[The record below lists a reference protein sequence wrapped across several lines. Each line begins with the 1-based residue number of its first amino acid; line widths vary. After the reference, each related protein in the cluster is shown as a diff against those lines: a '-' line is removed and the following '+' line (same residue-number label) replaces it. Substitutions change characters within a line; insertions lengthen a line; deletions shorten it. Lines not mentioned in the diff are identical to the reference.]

1 MKGGGGQIRVAYVPL
16 RYPTLSQTFIQREVQ
31 GLNQHG
37 LALTVYPCLPQ
48 WDESVVLP
56 RDHPPVV
63 RPRHTVGAGDL
74 LRMAAGSILRPSLG
88 GFVLAKLFRL
98 ARMHR
103 DHALQTLAGLIA
115 GFRLGA
121 KLRRHPVDLIHAS
134 WATAPATAAW
144 TASRITGIPFSFG
157 AHAYDVYRHG
167 GDPFLAAKLREA
179 RMVHTTTRQNVEHLG
194 KLKGQGGAEIV
205 LARRGLPGLPGE
217 VPARRPWNGTD
228 AICILSVA
236 RLVEKKGIPFQFAAC
251 CKLREMGIPFEL
263 RIAGDGPLRKD
274 LVEERNRLGLGDCV
288 KLLGAVE
295 AGEVARYYAWA
306 DVFLH
311 TGVVDQE
318 GDRDGLPNVIPEAMS
333 HGVPVISSREPGANE
348 AVEDMVTGR
357 VVEVSNAGELAE
369 AIVQLRRN
377 WELSAGLA
385 ANGRR
390 WVQDNF
396 LTETNTGILAEAMRA
411 AAGRS

>member
-1 MKGGGGQIRVAYVPL
+1 MNGNEGQGQIRVAYVPL

-48 WDESVVLP
+48 WDGSVVLP
-56 RDHPPVV
+56 RDHPPIV
-63 RPRHTVGAGDL
+63 RPVRTVGATDL
-74 LRMAAGSILRPSLG
+74 LGMAARSVLRPALG
-88 GFVLAKLFRL
+88 GFVLARLFRL
-98 ARMHR
+98 GGMHK

-121 KLRRHPVDLIHAS
+121 RLKKHPVDLIHAS

-167 GDPFLAAKLREA
+167 GDPFLKAKLREA
-179 RMVHTTTRQNVEHLG
+179 RMVHTTTRQNVEYLG
-194 KLKGQGGAEIV
+194 GLKGPEGAPLV
-205 LARRGLPGLPGE
+205 LARRGLPSLPGE
-217 VPARRPWNGTD
+217 PPPRRVWNGTD

-236 RLVEKKGIPFQFAAC
+236 RLVGKKGIPFQLAAC
-251 CKLREMGIPFEL
+251 AKLREMGVPFEL
-263 RIAGDGPLRKD
+263 RIAGDGPLHGD
-274 LVEERNRLGLGDCV
+274 LIEERNRLGLGDCV
-288 KLLGAVE
+288 KFLGAVD
-295 AGEVARYYAWA
+295 AAEVARHYAWA

-311 TGVVDQE
+311 TGVVDEE
-318 GDRDGLPNVIPEAMS
+318 GDRDGLPNVIPEAMA

-357 VVEVSNAGELAE
+357 VVEVGDAGELAG

-377 WELSAGLA
+377 WELAAGLA

-390 WVQDNF
+390 WVEDNF
-396 LTETNTGILAEAMRA
+396 LTETNTGILAEAMRK
-411 AAGRS
+411 AAG